1 MEEEALGLPWQGSS
15 ESRGENRESG
25 TALEILKQRYAGNE
39 MDKEFKLISIT
50 RIICSSLCLIYT
62 LTGCRPM
69 FGPRGRMGPGMMG
82 PWGMGWSGGIFVILI
97 VILVIV
103 ALIFLLPRIKQNYK
117 IDGVKTLS
125 GKSNALDILKER
137 YARGEIDKTE
147 FEEKKKD
154 LEKS

>member
-1 MEEEALGLPWQGSS
+1 
-15 ESRGENRESG
+15 
-25 TALEILKQRYAGNE
+25 
-39 MDKEFKLISIT
+39 MDKGLKLISIT

-62 LTGCRPM
+62 LTGCGPM

-82 PWGMGWSGGIFVILI
+82 SWGMGWFGVIFIILI

-103 ALIFLLPRIKQNYK
+103 ALIFLLPRLKQNYK
-117 IDGVKTLS
+117 IDGVETSS
-125 GKSNALDILKER
+125 GKSNALEILKKR
-137 YARGEIDKTE
+137 YAGGEIDKTE